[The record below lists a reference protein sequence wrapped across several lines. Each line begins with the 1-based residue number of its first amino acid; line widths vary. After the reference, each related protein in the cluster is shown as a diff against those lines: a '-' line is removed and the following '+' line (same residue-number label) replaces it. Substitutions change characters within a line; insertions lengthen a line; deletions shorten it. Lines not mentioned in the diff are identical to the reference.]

1 MRRSGRHCASTPP
14 VATGPELGTC
24 YWSEAEL
31 EARERS
37 GMSNTTTSKPSGG
50 IDAYRRRD
58 DPGGFPSVDRAGN
71 YVVSLAQCAS
81 RQQPFVDRSGRH
93 VATLHLNVAT
103 CLSHY
108 GMSVLLT
115 NLKHLRISAVCMGLE
130 RDRIY

>member
-81 RQQPFVDRSGRH
+81 RQQPFVGRSSCRNTPSQCRDLSL
-93 VATLHLNVAT
+93 TLWDECIAH
-103 CLSHY
+103 
-108 GMSVLLT
+108 
-115 NLKHLRISAVCMGLE
+115 
-130 RDRIY
+130 